1 MGESP
6 DFLTG
11 LADSGDTVLRVI
23 HYPPVP
29 ADRHPASVRAAAH
42 EDINLITLLCEATA
56 GGLELLQRD
65 GSWRPVHALQGQ
77 IVVDAGDMLQHLSN
91 GWFKATTHRVVNPDD
106 SRDQRFSMPFF
117 VHPRGDADLT
127 PRPGCIAR
135 TGGQPR
141 FANRTAGQYLA
152 QRLAEIGL

>member
-1 MGESP
+1 
-6 DFLTG
+6 
-11 LADSGDTVLRVI
+11 
-23 HYPPVP
+23 
-29 ADRHPASVRAAAH
+29 
-42 EDINLITLLCEATA
+42 
-56 GGLELLQRD
+56 
-65 GSWRPVHALQGQ
+65 
-77 IVVDAGDMLQHLSN
+77 
-91 GWFKATTHRVVNPDD
+91 
-106 SRDQRFSMPFF
+106 MPFF